1 MIPFVGLDIKPIN
14 IRDIN
19 IPITPRWATEPSIA
33 IPIYPPVTSQVG
45 LPIIDMPGC
54 VESHKDSNENSSLPN
69 NDPEQVKIFC
79 DGEMPSFSP
88 INYDARRLQYQT
100 EQKSQEVPPVRAPEE
115 PEAPK
120 PPTPETP
127 SVPKTPQQ
135 DIPCPTEAQE
145 LKEPVGFIKGD
156 QKVID
161 YRLVGKECI
170 QVTEDIDIGQQ
181 IIGNIP
187 SAGAVTATASIAV
200 VATSSAILAKPLA
213 DLLLKVV
220 KPVTKK
226 VVKKIAA
233 LRGKKPPVLSESER
247 KAAQRDRNRAIKVLR
262 SALKP
267 KG

>member
-14 IRDIN
+14 IRDIK
-19 IPITPRWATEPSIA
+19 IPTTPRWLTEPSSA
-33 IPIYPPVTSQVG
+33 IPIYPPVTSEVG
-45 LPIIDMPGC
+45 IPIVNVPGC
-54 VESHKDSNENSSLPN
+54 IESHKDSEENASLAN

-79 DGEMPSFSP
+79 DGEMPSFSA

-100 EQKSQEVPPVRAPEE
+100 EQKSQEVPPVRAPEQ

-135 DIPCPTEAQE
+135 DVPCPTEAQE
-145 LKEPVGFIKGD
+145 LKEPVGFVKGD

-170 QVTEDIDIGQQ
+170 QVTEDIGIAEQ
-181 IIGNIP
+181 IIGNVP

-213 DLLLKVV
+213 DLLLRVV
-220 KPVTKK
+220 KPVVKK
-226 VVKKIAA
+226 VLTKVQT
-233 LRGKKPPVLSESER
+233 LLGKKPRRLSRQEVIANQYREKRGLPVLKE
-247 KAAQRDRNRAIKVLR
+247 
-262 SALKP
+262 P
-267 KG
+267 KKKK